1 MALGLVPPVLPLM
14 GLPQQT
20 WPSSPQA
27 VHRPPAHMPPELEP
41 EPQFSPGL
49 MHLLS

>member
-1 MALGLVPPVLPLM
+1 MALGLVPPVLLV
-14 GLPQQT
+14 GVPQQT
-20 WPSSPQA
+20 WPSIPQP
-27 VHRPPAHMPPELEP
+27 VQRPPAHMPPELEP